1 MIYQQQDITVI
12 KPLLTPYTGRS
23 GEDNILI
30 SLEGSMHHLL
40 NLHEEATCLLPRCR
54 NTDDAFMRNAAHEP
68 WTIVFQLEE
77 ERKQAVSVNLCGD
90 HNLKGWIFK
99 IAACPDLNSTAVV
112 VLCC

>member
-12 KPLLTPYTGRS
+12 KPLLTPYTGQS
-23 GEDNILI
+23 GEDNISI

-54 NTDDAFMRNAAHEP
+54 NNDDDFMRNAAHEP
-68 WTIVFQLEE
+68 WTTVFQLEE

-90 HNLKGWIFK
+90 HNLKGWQHVQI
-99 IAACPDLNSTAVV
+99 
-112 VLCC
+112 